1 MKTIAI
7 APAACLLAATTSL
20 GTRIADAAAD
30 LPRTCAE
37 AAAARPAI
45 ADPPLLRYT
54 GPSIGQPGPDG
65 SAMHDV
71 VLPPQA

>member
-1 MKTIAI
+1 MRTIAI
-7 APAACLLAATTSL
+7 ASAACLLAATTSL
-20 GTRIADAAAD
+20 GTRTADAAAD

-37 AAAARPAI
+37 AAARPAI